1 MKQAF
6 LIKLCES
13 SAAACYGIRVSVTEW
28 SNLDLLCVCVCVC
41 LKLLLKYTAVVS
53 TKGDTIL

>member
-13 SAAACYGIRVSVTEW
+13 SAAAHYGIRVSVTEW
-28 SNLDLLCVCVCVC
+28 SNLDLLCVCVCH
-41 LKLLLKYTAVVS
+41 KLLLKYEAVVS
-53 TKGDTIL
+53 TKGNTIL